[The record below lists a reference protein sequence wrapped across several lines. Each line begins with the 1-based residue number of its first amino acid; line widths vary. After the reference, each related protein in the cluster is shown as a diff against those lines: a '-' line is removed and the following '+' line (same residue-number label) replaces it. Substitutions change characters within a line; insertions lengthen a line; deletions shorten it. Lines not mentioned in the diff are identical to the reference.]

1 MKNTE
6 NAWKLK
12 RIAEEKGKKAIN
24 TAWNS
29 KPLHSQYPLQ
39 SQKTDEDLH
48 DNYA

>member
-12 RIAEEKGKKAIN
+12 RILKEKGKKAIN

-29 KPLHSQYPLQ
+29 KRLHGQYPFQ
-39 SQKTDEDLH
+39 SLKTDVDLH